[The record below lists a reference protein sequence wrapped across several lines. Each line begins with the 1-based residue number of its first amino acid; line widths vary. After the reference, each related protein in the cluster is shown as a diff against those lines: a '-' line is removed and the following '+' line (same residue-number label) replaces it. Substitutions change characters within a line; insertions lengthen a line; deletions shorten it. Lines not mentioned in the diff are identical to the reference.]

1 MFPQF
6 LGVDMHPV
14 FSLYAKTFLASIE
27 INKADE
33 SWPYGRKGAKM
44 HSTACLGWII
54 RTVVCTLKH
63 NFCAVF

>member
-14 FSLYAKTFLASIE
+14 FSLYAKAFLASIE
-27 INKADE
+27 INKASE

-44 HSTACLGWII
+44 HSAVHLGG
-54 RTVVCTLKH
+54 
-63 NFCAVF
+63 